1 MAPKGDTAL
10 RVGWPEALAWR
21 VGRQLLDELPGLSV
35 VDVARQ
41 TAGVQAQVMS
51 SAEQAVGVRTGQEP
65 ASVRSALWDE
75 RTLVK
80 TWAMRG
86 TLHLLPADE
95 LPTWVAALR
104 VKEHSARRGAAWERY
119 HHMTVDQLH
128 ATTAAVGEVLGADP
142 LTREE
147 LGRRVAEVAG
157 EPGLAEIVRASFGGS
172 ILKSAAANGDLCF
185 APDRGRN
192 VAFVNPQAW
201 LGGGW
206 TEPDPDTAMAVVAH
220 RFFDAYG
227 PATVDDFGRWWGV
240 TPAEAKRML
249 KPVVDDL
256 VGVDLDGEAALVTP
270 AGVEVSWVD
279 RLSS

>member
-1 MAPKGDTAL
+1 MAPKGHTAL

-21 VGRQLLDELPGLSV
+21 VGRQLLGELPGLSV

-51 SAEQAVGVRTGQEP
+51 SAEQAIGVRTGQEP

-128 ATTAAVGEVLGADP
+128 ATTAAVGGL
-142 LTREE
+142 
-147 LGRRVAEVAG
+147 LGRPSQLVSTARATRSVPKA
-157 EPGLAEIVRASFGGS
+157 VR
-172 ILKSAAANGDLCF
+172 
-185 APDRGRN
+185 
-192 VAFVNPQAW
+192 
-201 LGGGW
+201 
-206 TEPDPDTAMAVVAH
+206 MA
-220 RFFDAYG
+220 R
-227 PATVDDFGRWWGV
+227 
-240 TPAEAKRML
+240 
-249 KPVVDDL
+249 
-256 VGVDLDGEAALVTP
+256 
-270 AGVEVSWVD
+270 
-279 RLSS
+279 